1 MLCVFI
7 AAAADLEAVLLE
19 SNYCFGLVSLPI
31 LLILLPLK
39 SLLLCVIIAAA
50 AVLNPLLLES
60 NYCCHRWVKPPR
72 RSFRVCWIFSS
83 ETQDTCIRLFLTLLL
98 ITVFLFSP
106 VFKNTAPA
114 LTLSVARRSVNSCV
128 RALKSATWTLAPH
141 VWPSAGQRLEIANCM
156 NCTNTNN
163 RDKYKYK
170 YETNI
175 SKYIKQIQ
183 SYRRPTNMIEACYL
197 LERCSDIFH

>member
-1 MLCVFI
+1 MITSLKLPTIPRFFSWSVKSAVWYPCSPWFSAVGLF

-31 LLILLPLK
+31 LLILLHLK

-50 AVLNPLLLES
+50 AVLDPLLLES

-72 RSFRVCWIFSS
+72 RSFRVCWIFST

-128 RALKSATWTLAPH
+128 RALKSVRLCYLDLGATRLAKRGPT
-141 VWPSAGQRLEIANCM
+141 SGNC
-156 NCTNTNN
+156 
-163 RDKYKYK
+163 KLHELYKYK
-170 YETNI
+170 
-175 SKYIKQIQ
+175 
-183 SYRRPTNMIEACYL
+183 
-197 LERCSDIFH
+197 